1 MSQRPPKKN
10 RSGKSGA
17 RKSRPQGSPRA
28 QRAPQ
33 ATPQS
38 ARTTAAQA
46 ATTSSSEGPARPS
59 DRRQA
64 RREAAVRKE
73 QQKKQLRLIIAGVAA
88 AVVVAAVLILLN
100 RPSNEAAS
108 IDYSGL
114 AVAQPPI
121 TDSLGTP
128 EAGQDGTSAP
138 YQGAVLGDPNAPVTF
153 TIYADFQCPFCLQFH
168 QDVYPQIIDDFVR
181 DGKVKI
187 EFREFPALGG
197 ADLGSDGNESVQAAE
212 AAVCAGEQ
220 GKYIEYSDKLY
231 ANQRGENQGA
241 FNNDRLK
248 TFADELGLDTGKFN
262 DCLDSGRYE
271 AAVIQSMDEGRAL
284 GITATPMFVI
294 DNGNGEPNVVQQTSA
309 GYDLLKKQ
317 IEVAV
322 ETAK

>member
-10 RSGKSGA
+10 RSGKGGA
-17 RKSRPQGSPRA
+17 RKTRA
-28 QRAPQ
+28 QGTARAQHAPQ

-38 ARTTAAQA
+38 VRTTKAS
-46 ATTSSSEGPARPS
+46 TTADEGSARPS
-59 DRRQA
+59 ERRQA
-64 RREAAVRKE
+64 RRDAAIRKE
-73 QQKKQLRLIIAGVAA
+73 QQKKQLRLIIGGIAA
-88 AVVVAAVLILLN
+88 AVVIAAVLILFN
-100 RPSNEAAS
+100 RPSNDAAS

-114 AVAQPPI
+114 AIAQPAI
-121 TDSLGTP
+121 TDTLGTP
-128 EAGQDGTSAP
+128 QAGDGGAATP
-138 YQGAVLGDPNAPVTF
+138 YRGAVVGDPNAPVTF
-153 TIYADFQCPFCLQFH
+153 VVYADFQCPFCLQFH
-168 QDVYPQIIDDFVR
+168 QDVYPQILDDFVR
-181 DGKVKI
+181 DGKVKV

-197 ADLGSDGNESVQAAE
+197 ADLSSSGNESVQAAE

-220 GKYIEYSDKLY
+220 DKYIEYHDKLY
-231 ANQRGENQGA
+231 ANHRGENQGA

-248 TFADELGLDTGKFN
+248 TFADDLGLDTGAFN

-294 DNGNGEPNVVQQTSA
+294 DNGSGEPNVVQQTSA

>member
-10 RSGKSGA
+10 RSGKGGA
-17 RKSRPQGSPRA
+17 RKTRAQGTQRA

-38 ARTTAAQA
+38 ARTTKASTAAEEA
-46 ATTSSSEGPARPS
+46 SARPS
-59 DRRQA
+59 ERRQA
-64 RREAAVRKE
+64 RRDAAIRKE
-73 QQKKQLRLIIAGVAA
+73 QQKKQLRLIIGGIAA
-88 AVVVAAVLILLN
+88 AVVIAAVLILFN
-100 RPSNEAAS
+100 RPSNDAAS

-114 AVAQPPI
+114 AIAQPPI
-121 TDSLGTP
+121 TDTLGTP
-128 EAGQDGTSAP
+128 QAGEGGAATP
-138 YQGAVLGDPNAPVTF
+138 YRGATVGDPNAPVTF
-153 TIYADFQCPFCLQFH
+153 VVYADFQCPFCLQFH
-168 QDVYPQIIDDFVR
+168 QDVYPQILDDFVR
-181 DGKVKI
+181 DGKVKV

-197 ADLGSDGNESVQAAE
+197 ADLSSSGNESVQAAE

-220 GKYIEYSDKLY
+220 DKYIEYHDKLY
-231 ANQRGENQGA
+231 ANHRGENQGA

-248 TFADELGLDTGKFN
+248 TFADELGLDTGAFN

-284 GITATPMFVI
+284 GITATPMFII
-294 DNGNGEPNVVQQTSA
+294 DNGSGEPNVVQQTSA